1 MIGRARQFAILAMIL
16 LHSVAGASTGCRP
29 GDSDLVEVLVGE
41 TRQGVSL
48 ALPSISIRGVAFARI
63 GASVSLQISM
73 QQRIS
78 VLHRCIC
85 RDGDARCPEFMD
97 TVLLGCVSV
106 ELAAADECRVALPDA
121 YEAPGLVRTA
131 HVLLAEAADP
141 QLLPGVPD
149 SASCT
154 GLQRVTGQLAL
165 GSAELSVALGLGPLG
180 LSVSSSAIAFEPV
193 LACCCSGSACGGSDN
208 AAPRFCELPG
218 TLYFDAQGAGRLSFS
233 IVDADGADDVVQVA
247 VFVVDGDLLPI
258 EGVEPVS
265 PRVTRRA
272 DRVEVTARLRLT
284 EVLAQAFLDRGP
296 LWISVLVEDRCGHR
310 VDGCVEIPESAML
323 FGHESPEISHVLTRA
338 SRGVYDVILHVDDGE
353 SGDTLLISSCS
364 NGGAV
369 SPAMQVVGGWQ
380 RLRGG
385 SNIHLQYIPDCDEP
399 RGAYT
404 VTATVVDRWGLAATV
419 VVPIPVSCSPLVRDD
434 EVEIRSAQPFDIH
447 LLSNDEV
454 ATGVS
459 GELHVASA
467 SAGAHGRVDNR
478 GTHVTYFAEPGY
490 IGDDAF
496 TYVAC
501 DGMGA
506 CATADVVV
514 HCIDSPPEGP
524 LLLLLEQDGACGAVS
539 DWASSP
545 GGVLLG
551 SYHDPNGSPLRFR
564 LVSASVRSYGAIGL
578 RSVLAVDADLPS
590 YSLYLRLH
598 PADLVRGL
606 AQESGAILDELLI
619 SVAKEEGDAAPLM
632 VTVRVVLRNQPPIA
646 SAMSLE
652 TDDRTALVFALSA
665 ADPDGDVLRFICSDP
680 SHGRF
685 ERGQSFMSRGV
696 VHYLPREGGS
706 YTDTFLFSVSDGLL
720 TSEAEQVSILV
731 TCSNHPPAA
740 DAGEDLAVEEGGT
753 VVLAG
758 RGSDP
763 DPGDAIAGFRWEQT
777 AGPSVELL
785 HADTANACFEA
796 PEQPPC
802 SRSVYRF
809 ALVVVDT
816 VGEASAPSSVE
827 VTVLDSNHAPVATA
841 VAYTSGDGEMTV
853 HLDGSGSFD
862 PDPQDCVV
870 GFRWWQTDGP
880 SVALS
885 DGDAAETEFAVDGMS
900 SPDGP
905 EEYSFSLV
913 VSDLC
918 GEMSAVASVTVV
930 VAGGEA
936 ALRANLD
943 VLPPAIG
950 RMGDDLVYRV
960 EITNSGTLHVHDVW
974 LFSSLV
980 GRRYVGT
987 LSPGERRVLPGIRHA
1002 LTLDD
1007 VCDGLV
1013 PRDAITHEIWVDGVD
1028 SRGEPVRSSSA
1039 YATVP
1044 VATRGVLSID
1054 VDVHVDPPAH
1064 AGEDLDVAVLV
1075 CNTGDVAVGDPCL
1088 QVDDVWP
1095 PYSFNDLDPG
1105 GCFAA
1110 FDLHCVTAAEA
1121 AERVAEIRARAW
1133 GEHPCGCSV
1142 EAVRTERVDLE

>member
-1 MIGRARQFAILAMIL
+1 MIARVRQFVILAMSL
-16 LHSVAGASTGCRP
+16 LHSVTGASIGCRP
-29 GDSDLVEVLVGE
+29 GASDLVEVLVGE
-41 TRQGVSL
+41 TRQAVSF
-48 ALPSISIRGVAFARI
+48 ALPSISIEGVSFARI
-63 GASVSLQISM
+63 GASVSLQISLR
-73 QQRIS
+73 QRIS

-85 RDGDARCPEFMD
+85 RDSGACCPEFMD

-106 ELAAADECRVALPDA
+106 EPVAVDECRVALPDA

-154 GLQRVTGQLAL
+154 GLQRVTGDLAL

-180 LSVSSSAIAFEPV
+180 LSVSTSSIAFEPILV
-193 LACCCSGSACGGSDN
+193 CCCCGSVCGGSDN
-208 AAPRFCELPG
+208 AAPRLYGLPG

-272 DRVEVTARLRLT
+272 DRVEVTASLRLT

-296 LWISVLVEDRCGHR
+296 LWISILVEDRCGHR
-310 VDGCVEIPESAML
+310 VDGCVEIPESAVL
-323 FGHESPEISHVLTRA
+323 FGHEPPEISHVLTRA

-353 SGDTLLISSCS
+353 SGDTLLVSACSS
-364 NGGAV
+364 GGTV
-369 SPAMQVVGGWQ
+369 KPAMQVVGGWQ

-385 SNIHLQYIPDCDEP
+385 NNIHLQYTPNCDEP
-399 RGAYT
+399 RGAYA

-419 VVPIPVSCSPLVRDD
+419 VVPIPASCSPVVRDD

-454 ATGVS
+454 ASGVS
-459 GELHVASA
+459 GELRVASA
-467 SAGAHGRVDNR
+467 SAGAHGRVINR

-506 CATADVVV
+506 CATADVAVR
-514 HCIDSPPEGP
+514 CSDSSPEGP
-524 LLLLLEQDGACGAVS
+524 PLLLLEQDGACGVVS
-539 DWASSP
+539 DWAASP

-551 SYHDPNGSPLRFR
+551 TYHDPNGGPLQFR
-564 LVSASVRSYGAIGL
+564 LISASVRSYGAIGL
-578 RSVLAVDADLPS
+578 RSVLALDADLPS

-598 PADLVRGL
+598 PADLARGL
-606 AQESGAILDELLI
+606 AQESGDIGDELLI
-619 SVAKEEGDAAPLM
+619 SVAQEEGGAPPLM
-632 VTVRVVLRNQPPIA
+632 VSVRVVLRNQRPMA

-652 TDDRTALVFALSA
+652 TDDRTALVFALDA

-680 SHGRF
+680 SHGRI
-685 ERGQSFMSRGV
+685 EHDQGFMSRGV
-696 VHYLPREGGS
+696 VRYVPREGGS
-706 YTDTFLFSVSDGLL
+706 CTDTFLFSVSDGLL

-731 TCSNHPPAA
+731 TCSNHAPSA
-740 DAGEDLAVEEGGT
+740 DAGEDLSVEEGRT
-753 VVLAG
+753 VILAG

-763 DPGDAIAGFRWEQT
+763 DPGDAIAGFRWEQA

-802 SRSVYRF
+802 SLSVYRF
-809 ALVVVDT
+809 TLVVVDT
-816 VGEASAPSSVE
+816 SGEASDPSFVE

-841 VAYTSGDGEMTV
+841 EAYTSGDGEMTV

-862 PDPQDCVV
+862 PDPLDCVA
-870 GFRWWQTDGP
+870 GFRWWQTGGP

-885 DGDAAETEFAVDGMS
+885 DADAAETEFVVDEVS
-900 SPDGP
+900 SPDGR
-905 EEYSFSLV
+905 EEYGFSLV

-918 GEMSAVASVTVV
+918 GEMSAVASVTIV

-936 ALRANLD
+936 ALRAHLD
-943 VLPPAIG
+943 VLPPAMG
-950 RMGDDLVYRV
+950 RLGDDLVYRV
-960 EITNSGTLHVHDVW
+960 EITNSGSLHVHDVW
-974 LFSSLV
+974 FRSSLV
-980 GRRYVGT
+980 GPRYVGS

-1013 PRDAITHEIWVDGVD
+1013 PRGAITHEIWVDGTD

-1039 YATVP
+1039 LATVP
-1044 VATRGVLSID
+1044 VAARGALAID
-1054 VDVHVDPPAH
+1054 VDVSVDPPAH
-1064 AGEDLDVAVLV
+1064 AGEDLDVTVLV
-1075 CNTGDVAVGDPCL
+1075 CNAGDVAVRDLYL

-1095 PYSFNDLDPG
+1095 PYSFNELEPG

-1121 AERVAEIRARAW
+1121 LEGVAEVRARAW